1 MQNYDE
7 VELSALGMGNNVIC
21 SLLFHHLPPAL
32 FKVFFLMKNCSKLSV
47 SSLVAAIGTVVT
59 VAEILK
65 NNGLATEK
73 SKGWPWL

>member
-1 MQNYDE
+1 
-7 VELSALGMGNNVIC
+7 
-21 SLLFHHLPPAL
+21 
-32 FKVFFLMKNCSKLSV
+32 MKNCSKLSV